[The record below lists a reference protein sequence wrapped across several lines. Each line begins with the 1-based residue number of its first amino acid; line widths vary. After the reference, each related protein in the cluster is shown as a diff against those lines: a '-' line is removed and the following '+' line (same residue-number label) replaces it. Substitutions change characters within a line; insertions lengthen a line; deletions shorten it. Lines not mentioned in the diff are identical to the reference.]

1 MLRIA
6 VLGAGRI
13 AKIHAA
19 NVAAHPDAHLV
30 LVADPW
36 REGVDALAA
45 QLGCEAAYDCA
56 AVLSRDD
63 IDAVVIG
70 TPTDTHID
78 LLLVAVTQGKAVLCE
93 KPIDLDIAKARVAVT
108 AVEHQGGRVMLG
120 FNRRFD
126 PDILS
131 LRKAIDA
138 GQIGAVRQVIITSRD
153 PGLAPRDYLSHSGG
167 ILRDMTIHD
176 FDMARH
182 LLGEEPCEISAIA
195 SRLVDPTLAQIDDYD
210 SVMVLLRT
218 ASGKQCHINCCREA
232 VYGYDQRV
240 EVSGATGVL
249 LTDNHRPSTLR
260 HWNREHTEARE
271 PLQHFFLERYADAY
285 RNELGQFI
293 NALHTGAALPTHMR
307 DGLYALHLAD
317 CALES
322 IRTGRTV
329 AIDYRLLG

>member
-1 MLRIA
+1 MIRIA

-19 NVAAHPDAHLV
+19 NVAAHPETTLV

-36 REGVDALAA
+36 REGVDALSA

-56 AVLSRDD
+56 AVLNRDD
-63 IDAVVIG
+63 VDAVVIG

-78 LLLVAVTQGKAVLCE
+78 LMLTAVAQGKAVLCE
-93 KPIDLDIAKARVAVT
+93 KPIDLDIAKARHAVQ
-108 AVEHQGGRVMLG
+108 AVERQSGRVMLG

-126 PDILS
+126 PDM
-131 LRKAIDA
+131 LRLRQALDA

-153 PGLAPRDYLSHSGG
+153 PGLAPRDYLAHSGG

-176 FDMARH
+176 FDTARH
-182 LLGEEPCEISAIA
+182 LLGEEPCEVSAFA
-195 SRLVDPTLAQIDDYD
+195 SRLVDPGLEEIDDYD

-218 ASGKQCHINCCREA
+218 ASGKQCHINCCRQA

-249 LTDNHRPSTLR
+249 LTDNHRPSTVR
-260 HWNREHTEARE
+260 HWSAEHTEALE
-271 PLQHFFLERYADAY
+271 PLQHFFLERYAEAY

-293 NALHTGAALPTHMR
+293 AAVSQGTALPTGVR

-322 IRTGRTV
+322 VKTGRAV
-329 AIDYRLLG
+329 AVSYDL

>member
-1 MLRIA
+1 MLRVA

-13 AKIHAA
+13 ATIHAA
-19 NVAAHPDAHLV
+19 NVAAHPDATLV

-36 REGVDALAA
+36 RAGVDALSA
-45 QLGCEAAYDCA
+45 QLGCEAVYDCNA
-56 AVLSRDD
+56 ALARDD

-78 LLLVAVTQGKAVLCE
+78 LMLAAVTRGKAVLCE
-93 KPIDLDIAKARVAVT
+93 KPIDLDIAKARA
-108 AVEHQGGRVMLG
+108 AADHVERQGGRVMLG

-126 PDILS
+126 PDM
-131 LRKAIDA
+131 LRLRQGIDA

-153 PGLAPRDYLSHSGG
+153 PGLAPREYLAHSGG

-176 FDMARH
+176 FDTARH
-182 LLGEEPCEISAIA
+182 LLGEEPTQVSAIA
-195 SRLVDPTLAQIDDYD
+195 SRLVDPSLEEIDDFD

-218 ASGKQCHINCCREA
+218 ASGKQCHINCCRQA

-240 EVSGATGVL
+240 EVSGALGVL

-260 HWNREHTEARE
+260 HWSAEHTEALE
-271 PLQHFFLERYADAY
+271 PLQHFFLERYAEAY
-285 RNELGQFI
+285 RNELGAFI
-293 NALHTGAALPTHMR
+293 QALTAGTALPTGVR
-307 DGLYALHLAD
+307 DGLYALQLAD

-322 IRTGRTV
+322 IRTGRVV
-329 AIDYRLLG
+329 ASGLSGA

>member
-19 NVAAHPDAHLV
+19 NVAAHPNATLV

-36 REGVDALAA
+36 RAGVDALST

-56 AVLSRDD
+56 AVLSRED

-78 LLLVAVTQGKAVLCE
+78 LLLAAVAQGKAVLCE
-93 KPIDLDIAKARVAVT
+93 KPIDLDIAKARSAAQT
-108 AVEHQGGRVMLG
+108 VERLGGKVMLG

-126 PDILS
+126 PDM
-131 LRKAIDA
+131 LRLRQALDA

-153 PGLAPRDYLSHSGG
+153 PGLAPRDYLEHSGG

-176 FDMARH
+176 FDTARH
-182 LLGEEPCEISAIA
+182 LLGEEPVEVSAFA
-195 SRLVDPTLAQIDDYD
+195 SRLVDPTLEQIDDYD

-218 ASGKQCHINCCREA
+218 ASGKQCHINCCRQA

-240 EVSGATGVL
+240 EVSGASGVL
-249 LTDNHRPSTLR
+249 LTDNHRPSTVR
-260 HWNREHTEARE
+260 HWSAEHTEALE

-285 RNELGQFI
+285 RNELTQFI
-293 NALHTGAALPTHMR
+293 DALNEGRELPTSMR

-322 IRTGRTV
+322 VKTGRSV
-329 AIDYRLLG
+329 RVSHNL

>member
-13 AKIHAA
+13 SKIHAA
-19 NVAAHPDAHLV
+19 NVAANPLATLV

-36 REGVDALAA
+36 REGVDALCT

-56 AVLSRDD
+56 AVLARDD

-70 TPTDTHID
+70 TSTDTHID
-78 LLLVAVTQGKAVLCE
+78 LMLRAVANGKAVLCE
-93 KPIDLDIAKARVAVT
+93 KPIDLDIDKAQHAVNE
-108 AVEHQGGRVMLG
+108 VERLKGKVMLG

-126 PDILS
+126 PDMLQ
-131 LRKAIDA
+131 LRKAIAA
-138 GQIGAVRQVIITSRD
+138 GQIGEVRQVIITSRD
-153 PGLAPRDYLSHSGG
+153 PGLAPREYLAHSGG

-176 FDMARH
+176 FDTARS
-182 LLGEEPCEISAIA
+182 LLGEEPTEVSAIA
-195 SRLVDPTLAQIDDYD
+195 SRLVDPGLEQIDDYD

-249 LTDNHRPSTLR
+249 LNDNHRPSTLR
-260 HWNREHTEARE
+260 HWSASQTEARE
-271 PLQHFFLERYADAY
+271 PLLNFFLERYTDAY
-285 RNELGQFI
+285 RNELDHFI
-293 NALHTGAALPTHMR
+293 LALSNDTPLPTSAR

-322 IRTGRTV
+322 VKTGRTV
-329 AIDYRLLG
+329 RVSYGG

>member
-13 AKIHAA
+13 ANIHAA
-19 NVAAHPDAHLV
+19 NVAAHPDATLV
-30 LVADPW
+30 VVADPW
-36 REGVDALAA
+36 REGVDGLAA

-78 LLLVAVTQGKAVLCE
+78 LLLAAVSQGKAVLCE
-93 KPIDLDIAKARVAVT
+93 KPIDLDFAKARAAAQ
-108 AVEHQGGRVMLG
+108 AVEREGGKVMLG

-126 PDILS
+126 PDT
-131 LRKAIDA
+131 LRLRQAIDA

-153 PGLAPRDYLSHSGG
+153 PGLAPRDYLAHSGG

-182 LLGEEPCEISAIA
+182 LLGEEPIEVGAIA
-195 SRLVDPTLAQIDDYD
+195 SRLVDPSLAQIDDFD

-232 VYGYDQRV
+232 VYGYDQRL
-240 EVSGATGVL
+240 EVSGAKGVL

-260 HWNREHTEARE
+260 HWNHEHTETLE

-293 NALHTGAALPTHMR
+293 QALSAGRALPTNMR

-322 IRTGRTV
+322 IKTGRMV
-329 AIDYRLLG
+329 EVNYAI